1 MKILIITPLYNNSN
15 DFPQKAENAGE
26 RKRANLDVCRALLG
40 LRGRPT
46 SCKVE
51 NCRSELLL
59 ATMCQAWVPRAPG
72 SRGKTC
78 GSRGSCSVWSAATLS
93 QTMLSRFEHEVCVH
107 SKKFAPALVSQRLF
121 PDFLGVLLHPAGD
134 GACWRTLLVP
144 PVCLGTQGGQ
154 NILGCF
160 RIQNTPTR

>member
-1 MKILIITPLYNNSN
+1 MSSP
-15 DFPQKAENAGE
+15 
-26 RKRANLDVCRALLG
+26 RKRKTQVSASERISMCAEHSWDCVAG
-40 LRGRPT
+40 QRPARW
-46 SCKVE
+46 K
-51 NCRSELLL
+51 NCRSEFLL

-78 GSRGSCSVWSAATLS
+78 GARGSCSVWSAATLS
-93 QTMLSRFEHEVCVH
+93 QTMLSRFEHKVCVH
-107 SKKFAPALVSQRLF
+107 SKKNAPALVSQRLF
-121 PDFLGVLLHPAGD
+121 PDFLGALPRPAGD